1 MSGNQQGVIESDS
14 LELDL
19 ESPIG
24 EEDLVPLSRQ
34 PKRLDG
40 FCSTLESEGC
50 NKCELGKESR
60 VVVSRGNIN
69 SPLMFVGQNPG
80 AQELKLGQ
88 PFVGPAG
95 KLLNEMIS
103 EAGLDKWQ
111 PYFTNSGLCGT
122 PGNRPLNEEE
132 QAACL
137 PYLQT
142 QIRYLVPS
150 VIICV
155 GMPPVIAMFPG
166 FKNSR
171 ASSLVNK
178 AQVYVEPSSGMRFT
192 CIYIYH
198 PAFLLRKKGASDYDR
213 YYNLVM
219 KTLRNVDPM
228 IRKEEERRKEAPIF

>member
-122 PGNRPLNEEE
+122 PSGGRSQDRWSAEH
-132 QAACL
+132 
-137 PYLQT
+137 
-142 QIRYLVPS
+142 
-150 VIICV
+150 
-155 GMPPVIAMFPG
+155 
-166 FKNSR
+166 SR
-171 ASSLVNK
+171 
-178 AQVYVEPSSGMRFT
+178 
-192 CIYIYH
+192 
-198 PAFLLRKKGASDYDR
+198 DR
-213 YYNLVM
+213 HRQL
-219 KTLRNVDPM
+219 
-228 IRKEEERRKEAPIF
+228 ERRTWNALHRW